1 MGNLKP
7 SRLIKKKQKMR
18 LFNIFVVAAVVS
30 AGQNRND
37 DDIDAE
43 THQQLKKAC
52 KSQIKNKVESDKFA
66 TKLEACLEK
75 KIRKYKKQKAK
86 EADRADRVEMKEE
99 VNALKEEKNKI

>member
-1 MGNLKP
+1 MKHHK
-7 SRLIKKKQKMR
+7 SFQK
-18 LFNIFVVAAVVS
+18 LYFVS
-30 AGQNRND
+30 
-37 DDIDAE
+37 E

-86 EADRADRVEMKEE
+86 VCRSGLDGP
-99 VNALKEEKNKI
+99 LGHPHIGLI

>member
-1 MGNLKP
+1 M
-7 SRLIKKKQKMR
+7 I
-18 LFNIFVVAAVVS
+18 
-30 AGQNRND
+30 QNWFCRS
-37 DDIDAE
+37 E

-86 EADRADRVEMKEE
+86 VC
-99 VNALKEEKNKI
+99 

>member
-1 MGNLKP
+1 M
-7 SRLIKKKQKMR
+7 I
-18 LFNIFVVAAVVS
+18 
-30 AGQNRND
+30 QNWFCRS
-37 DDIDAE
+37 E

-86 EADRADRVEMKEE
+86 VCKSGIDGPLSRLRNWLEE
-99 VNALKEEKNKI
+99 FKKNWTCH